1 MGEPDLY
8 TPLAGAA
15 EVTCADN
22 ASRGHQCWKSN
33 NEVASHR
40 DGLSCAHCSEH
51 SENFVL
57 SVARKKSDLNA
68 AMVL

>member
-1 MGEPDLY
+1 MEEPVFY

-15 EVTCADN
+15 EVIRADK
-22 ASRGHQCWKSN
+22 ASRGHQCRNSN
-33 NEVASHR
+33 TKGSSHR

-57 SVARKKSDLNA
+57 SVAGKK
-68 AMVL
+68 